1 MGAKVTSSDI
11 SERQLE
17 NAKVFSDEWGL
28 EIEFICDNTMFLS
41 KIADATLYVKWNID
55 MDR

>member
-17 NAKVFSDEWGL
+17 NAKVISDEWGL

>member
-17 NAKVFSDEWGL
+17 NAKVISDEWGF

-41 KIADATLYVKWNID
+41 KIADAALYVKWNID